1 MIHESGPVFSIYMN
15 FKETLKS
22 KYSIL
27 VFIDILM
34 MILLVINLSMILFDW
49 IYTVPIVNQALQE
62 YIPDFY
68 LIYQE
73 HIHVNFNTID
83 LAFVSVFLS
92 EFIFSWILAINKKV
106 YNKWFFY
113 PFLHWYDLIGCI
125 PVGSFRFV
133 RIFRVFSI
141 LIRLQNLK
149 IIDLTNT
156 YFYSKLKK
164 YYSIM
169 VEEVSD
175 RVVVNILEG
184 VQEEISGG
192 GPVVDSIINEV
203 IRPKQELLVEWISRR
218 LENALERDVLI
229 RKDEIDSYVKN
240 LISESLQKSAEL
252 KAIRQMPVMGKIIT
266 ETIENAISN
275 IINNIIGTALADL
288 ASYKNRTLVR
298 DATDVIINSIEYTDE
313 EPHINEIF
321 SDISIDVIEII
332 KKQIQIQKW
341 KLKEEAEKGEDIEGA
356 NSIEFLMADKE

>member
-1 MIHESGPVFSIYMN
+1 MN

-34 MILLVINLSMILFDW
+34 MVLLVINLSMIIFDW
-49 IYTVPIVNQALQE
+49 IFSVSLVNISLKE
-62 YIPDFY
+62 HVPDFY
-68 LIYQE
+68 AMYYE
-73 HIHVNFNTID
+73 HIHINFNVID

-92 EFIFSWILAINKKV
+92 EFIFSWILAVVQKV

-125 PVGSFRFV
+125 PIGSFRFV

-141 LIRLQNLK
+141 LIKLQNLN

-156 YFYSKLKK
+156 YLYTKLKK
-164 YYSIM
+164 YYGIM

-184 VQEEISGG
+184 VQEEISSG
-192 GPVVDSIINEV
+192 GPVVDNIINEV

-229 RKDEIDSYVKN
+229 RKDEINAYVKKV
-240 LISESLQKSAEL
+240 ISESLQKNAEL
-252 KAIRQMPVMGKIIT
+252 KTIRQMPVMGKMIT

-275 IINNIIGTALADL
+275 IINNIIESALTDL
-288 ASYKNRTLVR
+288 ASYKNRALIK
-298 DATDVIINSIEYTDE
+298 DATDVIINSIEHKDE
-313 EPHINEIF
+313 EAHLNEIF

-341 KLKEEAEKGEDIEGA
+341 KLKEEAERDADIEGVK
-356 NSIEFLMADKE
+356 SIDFLLADKE

>member
-1 MIHESGPVFSIYMN
+1 MN

-34 MILLVINLSMILFDW
+34 MVLLVINLSMIIFDW
-49 IYTVPIVNQALQE
+49 IFSVSLVNILLKE
-62 YIPDFY
+62 HVPDFY
-68 LIYQE
+68 AIYYE
-73 HIHVNFNTID
+73 HIHINFNVID

-92 EFIFSWILAINKKV
+92 EFIFSWILAVIQKV
-106 YNKWFFY
+106 YSKWFFY

-125 PVGSFRFV
+125 PIGSFRFV

-141 LIRLQNLK
+141 LIKLQNLN

-156 YFYSKLKK
+156 YLYTKLKK
-164 YYSIM
+164 YYGIM

-184 VQEEISGG
+184 VQEEISSG
-192 GPVVDSIINEV
+192 GPVVDNIINEV

-229 RKDEIDSYVKN
+229 RKDEIDAYVKKV
-240 LISESLQKSAEL
+240 ISESLQKNAEL
-252 KAIRQMPVMGKIIT
+252 KTIRQMPVMGKMIT

-275 IINNIIGTALADL
+275 IINNIIESTLTDL
-288 ASYKNRTLVR
+288 ASYKNRALIK
-298 DATDVIINSIEYTDE
+298 DATDVIINSIEHKDE
-313 EPHINEIF
+313 EPHLNEIF

-332 KKQIQIQKW
+332 KKQIQIKKW
-341 KLKEEAEKGEDIEGA
+341 KLKEEAERDADIEGVK
-356 NSIEFLMADKE
+356 SIEFLLADKE